1 MDVDRL
7 ANDRLSKGLIALGL
21 IATSLVG
28 CPREKGELGSLI
40 EDADTRSVQVQG
52 SRDVARAPSN
62 VLVNRYV
69 KREGLHI
76 DMPYLAGRELDLI
89 EPDDVAEQ
97 MGVEVSREELGEAES
112 HVVFEKAEIWM
123 LDGTIYRVQ
132 AQLAHPM
139 DIPTALGVS
148 GFPLSL
154 GTPIDGAS
162 VVRWN
167 RKWGTRRIELTR
179 MEEDRRL
186 FIRIDVWKFLP
197 RERR

>member
-1 MDVDRL
+1 MDVDRR
-7 ANDRLSKGLIALGL
+7 ATGWLSLGL
-21 IATSLVG
+21 LALVATSLVG
-28 CPREKGELGSLI
+28 CPRDKGELGSLI
-40 EDADTRSVQVQG
+40 EDADKRSVQVQG
-52 SRDVARAPSN
+52 SRDVARAPN
-62 VLVNRYV
+62 NARVNRYV

-97 MGVEVSREELGEAES
+97 MGVEVSREEIGEAES
-112 HVVFEKAEIWM
+112 HVVFDKVEIWT
-123 LDGTIYRVQ
+123 LDGTIYRVR
-132 AQLAHPM
+132 APLAHPM

-186 FIRIDVWKFLP
+186 FTHIDVWKFLP